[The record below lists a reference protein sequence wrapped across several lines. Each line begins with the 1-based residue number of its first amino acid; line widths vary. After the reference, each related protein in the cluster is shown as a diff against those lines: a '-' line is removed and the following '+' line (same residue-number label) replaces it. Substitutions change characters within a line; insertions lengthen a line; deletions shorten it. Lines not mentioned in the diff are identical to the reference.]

1 MKKLGFGFMRLPLRN
16 TDDYSSVDVDKVK
29 KMVDQFMAHG
39 FTYFDTA
46 APYHGGQSE
55 VALREALVKRY
66 PRSAYTIT
74 DKLSLFMLKSEAE
87 FQPFFDAQLERLG
100 VEYVDYYWLHGLGE
114 ATYRQ
119 AEAMHAFDFIQQ
131 KKAKGLVKHI
141 GLSFHDKAELLDEIL
156 TKHPEME
163 YVQLQLNYL
172 DWEDPTVESRKCYEI
187 ATKHRKPVIVMEP
200 IKGGCLVNIPEK
212 AKTLFLEKRP
222 ELSIASW
229 AVRFAATPSNVMMV
243 LSGMSNEEQM
253 ADNISYMERFQPL
266 DEKEQAVIQQAKEI
280 IKASIAIP
288 CTACRYCVD
297 DCPKHIAIPDYFS
310 IYNNLK
316 QFGPVQGMVAMT
328 YYGNLIQTHG
338 KASDC
343 IRCGKCEGHCPQ
355 HLPIREYLKTVA
367 AALEQ
372 GYGG

>member
-1 MKKLGFGFMRLPLRN
+1 MKKLGFGFMRLPLCN
-16 TDDYSSVDVDKVK
+16 TDDYRSVDIERVK
-29 KMVDQFMAHG
+29 KMVDQFMSHG

-74 DKLSLFMLKSEAE
+74 DKLSLFMLKTESE
-87 FQPFFDAQLERLG
+87 FQSFFDAQLERLG
-100 VEYVDYYWLHGLGE
+100 VQYLDYYWLHGLGE
-114 ATYRQ
+114 ASYRQ
-119 AEAMHAFDFIQQ
+119 AETLHAFEFIRRKQEEG
-131 KKAKGLVKHI
+131 KVKHI
-141 GLSFHDKAELLDEIL
+141 GLSFHDKAALLDEIL
-156 TKHPEME
+156 TRHPEME

-172 DWEDPTVESRKCYEI
+172 DWDDPTVESRKCYEV
-187 ATKHRKPVIVMEP
+187 AVKHQKPVIVMEP
-200 IKGGCLVNIPEK
+200 IKGGSLVNIPEE
-212 AKTLFLEKRP
+212 AKKLFQKKCP

-229 AVRFAATPSNVMMV
+229 AIRFAATPSNVMMV
-243 LSGMSNEEQM
+243 LSGMSDEKQM
-253 ADNISYMERFQPL
+253 ADNISYMEEFSPL
-266 DEKEQAVIQQAKEI
+266 CEEEQAVIQQAKEL

-297 DCPKHIAIPDYFS
+297 DCPKHISIPDCFS
-310 IYNNLK
+310 IYNNLN
-316 QFGPVQGMVAMT
+316 QFGPKQGIVAKT

-343 IRCGKCEGHCPQ
+343 IRCGKCERHCPQ
-355 HLPIREYLKTVA
+355 HLPIREYLQTVA

-372 GYGG
+372 Q

>member
-1 MKKLGFGFMRLPLRN
+1 MKKLGFGFMRLPLHS
-16 TDDYSSVDVDKVK
+16 TDDHRSVDVEQVK
-29 KMVDQFMAHG
+29 KMVDQFMSHG

-55 VALREALVKRY
+55 MALREALVKRY

-74 DKLSLFMLKSEAE
+74 DKLSLFMIKSEAE

-100 VEYVDYYWLHGLGE
+100 VEYMDYYWRHGLGE

-119 AEAMHAFDFIQQ
+119 AEAMHAFEFIQQ
-131 KKAKGLVKHI
+131 KKAEGLVKHI
-141 GLSFHDKAELLDEIL
+141 GLSFHDKAVLLDEIL
-156 TKHPEME
+156 TRHPEME

-172 DWEDPTVESRKCYEI
+172 DWEDPTVESRKCYEV

-200 IKGGCLVNIPEK
+200 IKGGSLVNIPEK
-212 AKTLFLEKRP
+212 AKALFRAKRP

-229 AVRFAATPSNVMMV
+229 AIRFAATPPNVMMV
-243 LSGMSNEEQM
+243 LSGMSDEEQV
-253 ADNISYMERFQPL
+253 ADNISYMERFEPL
-266 DEKEQAVIQQAKEI
+266 DEEEQDVIRQAKEI

-297 DCPKHIAIPDYFS
+297 DCPKHIAIPDCFS

-316 QFGPVQGMVAMT
+316 QFGPKQGIVAMT

-355 HLPIREYLKTVA
+355 HLPIREHLKTVA
-367 AALEQ
+367 AELEQ
-372 GYGG
+372 R

>member
-16 TDDYSSVDVDKVK
+16 ADDYRSVDVEQVK
-29 KMVDQFMAHG
+29 KMVDQFMDHG

-74 DKLSLFMLKSEAE
+74 DKLSLFMIRSEIE
-87 FQPFFDAQLERLG
+87 FQPFFDSQLDRLG
-100 VEYVDYYWLHGLGE
+100 VDYMDYYWLHGLGE

-119 AEAMHAFDFIQQ
+119 AETMHAFDFAQQ
-131 KKAKGLVKHI
+131 KKAEGLVKHI
-141 GLSFHDKAELLDEIL
+141 GLSFHDKAALLDEIL

-172 DWEDPTVESRKCYEI
+172 DWEDPTVESRKCYEV

-200 IKGGCLVNIPEK
+200 IKGGSLVNIPEEAK
-212 AKTLFLEKRP
+212 ALFQAKRP
-222 ELSIASW
+222 ELSVASW
-229 AVRFAATPSNVMMV
+229 AIRFAATPPNVMMV
-243 LSGMSNEEQM
+243 LSGMSDEAQM
-253 ADNISYMERFQPL
+253 ADNISYMERFEPL
-266 DEKEQAVIQQAKEI
+266 NEEEQAVIQRAKEI

-297 DCPKHIAIPDYFS
+297 GCPKKIAIPDYFS

-316 QFGPVQGMVAMT
+316 QFGQRQGMVAMT
-328 YYGNLIQTHG
+328 YYGNLIQTHC

-343 IRCGKCEGHCPQ
+343 IRCGKCEEHCPQ

-372 GYGG
+372 G